1 MNAAKAA
8 SRMRSRTAV
17 SSPPFWRRLDIDV
30 AIALSLTTLVPYRTI
45 TSVWYRMVPTHD
57 DFARNQRSSTMKIEM
72 SYLLLAFATVLAPLA
87 RGQSTP
93 PQPKITGVLTILSP
107 KPGVTPEQVMK
118 IMPAEIRAT
127 VPLYLDG
134 KIQQW
139 FTRGDGRGVIL
150 ILNCKDVAEA
160 RALIESLP
168 LAKENLMD
176 EQFIPVGPLLPLGI
190 LLRDSPTNK

>member
-1 MNAAKAA
+1 MNMA
-8 SRMRSRTAV
+8 
-17 SSPPFWRRLDIDV
+17 
-30 AIALSLTTLVPYRTI
+30 
-45 TSVWYRMVPTHD
+45 
-57 DFARNQRSSTMKIEM
+57 M
-72 SYLLLAFATVLAPLA
+72 SFLLPAFAMVLAPLA
-87 RGQSTP
+87 QGQSMP
-93 PQPKITGVLTILSP
+93 PQPKITGVLTILTP
-107 KPGVTPEQVMK
+107 RPGVTVEQVMK

-139 FTRGDGRGVIL
+139 FTRGDGKGVIFL
-150 ILNCKDVAEA
+150 LNCQDVAEA

-168 LAKENLMD
+168 LSKENLMD

>member
-1 MNAAKAA
+1 
-8 SRMRSRTAV
+8 
-17 SSPPFWRRLDIDV
+17 
-30 AIALSLTTLVPYRTI
+30 
-45 TSVWYRMVPTHD
+45 
-57 DFARNQRSSTMKIEM
+57 MKIEM
-72 SYLLLAFATVLAPLA
+72 SYLLMGLATVLAPLA

-93 PQPKITGVLTILSP
+93 PQPKITGVLTMLTP
-107 KPGVTPEQVMK
+107 KPGVTAEQVMK

-139 FTRGDGRGVIL
+139 YTRGDGKGVIFL
-150 ILNCKDVAEA
+150 LNCKDVAEA

-168 LAKENLMD
+168 LSKENLMD

-190 LLRDSPTNK
+190 LLRDSATNK

>member
-1 MNAAKAA
+1 MNMAMA
-8 SRMRSRTAV
+8 
-17 SSPPFWRRLDIDV
+17 
-30 AIALSLTTLVPYRTI
+30 
-45 TSVWYRMVPTHD
+45 
-57 DFARNQRSSTMKIEM
+57 
-72 SYLLLAFATVLAPLA
+72 LLLPAFAMVLAPLA
-87 RGQSTP
+87 QGQSTP
-93 PQPKITGVLTILSP
+93 PQPKITGVLTILTP
-107 KPGVTPEQVMK
+107 KAGVTVEQIMK

-139 FTRGDGRGVIL
+139 FTRGDGKGVIF
-150 ILNCKDVAEA
+150 ILNCKDVVEA

-168 LAKENLMD
+168 LSKENLVD